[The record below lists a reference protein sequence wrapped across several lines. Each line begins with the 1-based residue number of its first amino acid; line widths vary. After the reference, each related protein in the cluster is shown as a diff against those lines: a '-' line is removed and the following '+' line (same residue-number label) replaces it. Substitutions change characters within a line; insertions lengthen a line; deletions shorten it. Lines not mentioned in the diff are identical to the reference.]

1 MFVAILMTF
10 VLLLLFL
17 AVILIPSM
25 AAIGGPAERRNK
37 KKSGYFEYL
46 DQSAFK
52 RKHVLHHLIDYQSS
66 VHCVHNLMDI
76 HRNFVAIALK
86 TLRVN
91 TRVQHFPLARPVVS
105 DSLVALNIASIHAV
119 GPSHVRSHAGQAAV
133 DVAGVEGAIELG

>member
-1 MFVAILMTF
+1 MTV

-17 AVILIPSM
+17 AVILIPFFSM

-76 HRNFVAIALK
+76 HRHFVAIALK

-105 DSLVALNIASIHAV
+105 DSLVALNIASIHAIGPGHV
-119 GPSHVRSHAGQAAV
+119 GSHTGQATV
-133 DVAGVEGAIELG
+133 DVAGIECGVQVG